1 MKTIRA
7 SAFAFGLVIAAT
19 GAFAAGGGGGGGGS
33 SGGGS
38 AAPQSGTNIAP
49 TQMHCK
55 TGEVVKTI
63 RKKGMKAKKM
73 CVKATAGIIPDD
85 ELYAQGWLLA
95 KTGEYDWALSAFNA
109 MTDKQ
114 KPEVLTMIG
123 YSNRKAGRLEV
134 AVSYYDQ
141 ALALQP
147 DFVRAREYLG
157 EGYVAAG
164 RLDLAKVQLNEIAL
178 RAGTSSDEYMDL
190 SKVIAGTS
198 TEL

>member
-1 MKTIRA
+1 MKFITV
-7 SAFAFGLVIAAT
+7 SALGIGL
-19 GAFAAGGGGGGGGS
+19 AFAATNAY
-33 SGGGS
+33 S
-38 AAPQSGTNIAP
+38 AGTAPSTPPAATTAP
-49 TQMHCK
+49 TQMQCK
-55 TGEVVKTI
+55 AGEVVKNI
-63 RKKGMKAKKM
+63 RRKGMKAKKK
-73 CVKATAGIIPDD
+73 CVKATAGVIPDD
-85 ELYAQGWLLA
+85 ELYAQGYLLA
-95 KTGEYDWALSAFNA
+95 KMGEYDWALSAFGA
-109 MTDKQ
+109 ITDKQ

-164 RLDLAKVQLNEIAL
+164 RPDLAKIQLNEIAQ
-178 RAGTSSDEYMDL
+178 RAGTSSDEYIDL
-190 SKVIAGTS
+190 SKAIAGTS